1 MLRGHAEHVL
11 LPLLPL
17 HGACLDTLGGWA
29 DLSRGDLPGADCP
42 TANGGC
48 ELALLLADDPTRT
61 VPTRIVAR
69 AHAREAHCPG
79 PALPPDDLTLPPAAR
94 RAAGL
99 SDPWTSETLALHG
112 LWADAVM
119 QRAVLGDRDALDLA
133 ADLVLLDDG
142 VRPAALAAL
151 GPEVPADAS
160 SGALAHALYESAG
173 APERAANAQPAL
185 AGLLPEAIDVLDFVT
200 GSGDAT
206 HALLAE
212 ATAVSGFIHAAP
224 TPSPDRAVD
233 RAVDGVVDGAV
244 DRAVDGAV
252 DGVVDGAV
260 DRAVDGAAL
269 DRLEAA
275 LFTPLQPGGPPG
287 DVHYAL
293 LAGGGSPGATAL
305 AAELVWEGLSA
316 QWVPATE
323 GHNAG
328 IRIGASDREWWLD
341 GCSAARRV
349 RPEDPTGVSVAPLHL
364 ALAERVGALL
374 RAGDVPGARAVEA
387 ALHGMLPG
395 ALEWAPR
402 LFASA
407 TPLDAPALPW
417 ILAEPRTLRG
427 RSATKRGF
435 RMPVA
440 PPSAPTPAPV
450 PASAIADAFAH
461 DRTADALALA
471 AWTSWRAQDIDLARR
486 LLRSPPAS
494 PWARYA
500 WRITAQALEE
510 PGDKPMRPEGCP
522 PPLWPGPV

>member
-17 HGACLDTLGGWA
+17 HGTCLDTLGGWA
-29 DLSRGDLPGADCP
+29 DLSRGELPGADCP
-42 TANGGC
+42 TANGSC
-48 ELALLLADDPTRT
+48 ELALLLADDPTRSL
-61 VPTRIVAR
+61 PIRIVAR
-69 AHAREAHCPG
+69 AHARAAHCPG
-79 PALPPDDLTLPPAAR
+79 PTLPPEDLTLPPAAR

-99 SDPWTSETLALHG
+99 GDPWTSETVALHG

-133 ADLVLLDDG
+133 ADLVLLDEG

-173 APERAANAQPAL
+173 APERAANPQPAL
-185 AGLLPEAIDVLDFVT
+185 AGLLPEAVDMLDFVT
-200 GSGDAT
+200 GTGDAT

-212 ATAVSGFIHAAP
+212 ATAVSAFVHAAP
-224 TPSPDRAVD
+224 RSGT
-233 RAVDGVVDGAV
+233 DGAV
-244 DRAVDGAV
+244 DNAS
-252 DGVVDGAV
+252 
-260 DRAVDGAAL
+260 L

-275 LFTPLQPGGPPG
+275 LFAPLQPGGPPG
-287 DVHYAL
+287 DVHFAL

-305 AAELVWEGLSA
+305 AAELVWEGLRA

-323 GHNAG
+323 GQNAG

-349 RPEDPTGVSVAPLHL
+349 RPEDPPGVSVAPLHL

-374 RAGDVPGARAVEA
+374 RAGDVAGARAVEA

-395 ALEWAPR
+395 AQGWAPR
-402 LFASA
+402 LFVAPAPAAAAPAPPWLLSEPRVLRGRRTSKRGSR
-407 TPLDAPALPW
+407 TPIAVAPGIPAPAPAPALD
-417 ILAEPRTLRG
+417 
-427 RSATKRGF
+427 
-435 RMPVA
+435 
-440 PPSAPTPAPV
+440 PAP
-450 PASAIADAFAH
+450 ASEIADAFAQAH
-461 DRTADALALA
+461 TPDQLALA
-471 AWTSWRAQDIDLARR
+471 AWAAWRAHDVDLARR

-500 WRITAQALEE
+500 WRITAQALAE
-510 PGDKPMRPEGCP
+510 PGDPPIQPEGCP
-522 PPLWPGPV
+522 PPLWSGPV